1 MRSFLIKTLSP
12 DLIKNHTKTV
22 ILIWILFILVLP
34 TAIMFMIFLFMGSF
48 TIIDLQ
54 LGERDALLI
63 DAFLSII
70 FFLQH
75 SIMVSRGFKQWL
87 GKFMPDVYH
96 NAFYGLTSG
105 IAWLLVLIFWQK
117 SPTLI
122 ASANGTIYWI
132 LRGLFCICLAG
143 FFWGSKSLGSFD
155 ALGVKPLMRYIS
167 NRPDKPQQIM
177 AKGPYGWVRHPLY
190 LFLIVIIWSCP
201 VLTLD
206 RLLFNIMCT
215 FWIVIGTFLEDRD
228 LHREFGSQYREYSSQ
243 VPMLIPYRIPRK
255 ETV

>member
-1 MRSFLIKTLSP
+1 MRSFLIKTLNP
-12 DLIKNHTKTV
+12 DLIKSHTKTV

-34 TAIMFMIFLFMGSF
+34 TAIMFGLFLFMGSF
-48 TIIDLQ
+48 TIIDLR
-54 LGERDALLI
+54 LDGRDALLV
-63 DAFLSII
+63 DAVLSII

-75 SIMVSRGFKQWL
+75 SILVRRGFKQWL

-105 IAWLLVLIFWQK
+105 IALLLVLVFWQK

-122 ASANGTIYWI
+122 ASANGIIYWI

-190 LFLIVIIWSCP
+190 LFLIVMIWSCP

-206 RLLFNIMCT
+206 RLLFNIMWT
-215 FWIVIGTFLEDRD
+215 FWIVIGTYLEDRD
-228 LHREFGSQYREYSSQ
+228 LHREFGSQYLKYSSR